1 MQIVV
6 HSRPIF
12 TKNLYLCVIN
22 MHIMVTIDSIRKP
35 ISQDMECFDTFVG
48 ENISAEGDLM
58 HEMLTYAL
66 TSRGKGVRPML
77 TLLVAS
83 MMSGGEEPI
92 SVEKAAAERHC
103 SKRTYLAAML
113 VEMIHTASLIHDDVL
128 DSADERRGRPSV
140 NAKWQSDMAIILG
153 DYILARTMSIG
164 MSSAQYDLVSYVG
177 LAMATLCEGEVL
189 QSQHARNFDTTRE
202 DYYHIINQKTA
213 SLLGVSAA
221 VGALSV
227 GASRED
233 VDRMRKFGEAIGMA
247 FQIQDDILDYN
258 RQNNTGK
265 PANNDLRE
273 HKITLPLIEVME
285 RKSEEERAEIIEL
298 LKRCNSDE
306 SAVDKLQSIV
316 DENGGRELAAQTM
329 QAYLARAM
337 HLLAKYPDSPYRI
350 SLMNLCTYIAERD
363 K

>member
-1 MQIVV
+1 
-6 HSRPIF
+6 
-12 TKNLYLCVIN
+12 
-22 MHIMVTIDSIRKP
+22 MVTIDSIRKP
-35 ISQDMECFDTFVG
+35 ILEDMEAFNSFVS

-77 TLLVAS
+77 TMLAAS
-83 MMSGGEEPI
+83 MITASGNENTEECG
-92 SVEKAAAERHC
+92 KERHC

-113 VEMIHTASLIHDDVL
+113 IEMIHTASLIHDDVL
-128 DSADERRGRPSV
+128 DSADERRGKPSV

-164 MSSAQYDLVSYVG
+164 MASAQYDLVTYVG
-177 LAMATLCEGEVL
+177 SAMATLCEGEVL
-189 QSQHARNFDTTRE
+189 QSQHAKSFDTTRE
-202 DYYHIINQKTA
+202 DYYHIIYQKTA
-213 SLLGVSAA
+213 SLLGVSSAL
-221 VGALSV
+221 GALSV

-233 VDRMRKFGEAIGMA
+233 VDRLRKFGEAIGMA

-265 PANNDLRE
+265 PSNNDLRE

-285 RKSEEERAEIIEL
+285 CKSEQERKEIIDI
-298 LKRCNSDE
+298 LKRCNEDE
-306 SAVDKLQSIV
+306 SAVDAIQKIV
-316 DENGGRELAAQTM
+316 DENGGAELAAKTM
-329 QAYLARAM
+329 QAYLSRAM
-337 HLLAKYPDSPYRI
+337 HLLSKYPDSPYRT

-363 K
+363 R

>member
-1 MQIVV
+1 
-6 HSRPIF
+6 
-12 TKNLYLCVIN
+12 
-22 MHIMVTIDSIRKP
+22 MVTIDSIRKP
-35 ISQDMECFDTFVG
+35 ILEDMEAFNSFVS

-77 TLLVAS
+77 TMLAAS
-83 MMSGGEEPI
+83 MITASGNENTEECG
-92 SVEKAAAERHC
+92 KERHC

-113 VEMIHTASLIHDDVL
+113 IEMIHTASLIHDDVL
-128 DSADERRGRPSV
+128 DSADERRGKPSV

-164 MSSAQYDLVSYVG
+164 MASAQYDLVTYVG
-177 LAMATLCEGEVL
+177 SAMATLCEGEVL
-189 QSQHARNFDTTRE
+189 QSQHAKSFDTTRE
-202 DYYHIINQKTA
+202 DYYHIIYQKTA
-213 SLLGVSAA
+213 SLLGVSSAL
-221 VGALSV
+221 GALSV

-233 VDRMRKFGEAIGMA
+233 VDRLRKFGEAIGMA

-265 PANNDLRE
+265 PSNNDLRE

-285 RKSEEERAEIIEL
+285 RKSEQERKEIIDI
-298 LKRCNSDE
+298 LKRCNEDE
-306 SAVDKLQSIV
+306 SAVDTIQKIV
-316 DENGGRELAAQTM
+316 DENGGAELAAKTM
-329 QAYLARAM
+329 QAYLSRAM
-337 HLLAKYPDSPYRI
+337 HLLSKYPDSPYRT

-363 K
+363 R